1 MRSTR
6 RLLLVAAS
14 SLALT
19 AVALPALAQTA
30 PSAPWPQASSDI
42 PADANVR
49 FGQLPNGMRYALLHN
64 ATPPGQASFR
74 LRIAAGGLMEQDD
87 QKGLAHFTEHM
98 VFNGTD
104 DIPETE
110 LLRILERLGLAFGAD
125 TNATTSLEQTFYM
138 LELPRTDDET
148 VDASLHIMREMMSDA
163 LMETAAIDNERG
175 VIVGEK
181 RTRDTPGLRSAVAQ
195 LSLLAEGQLLARRLP
210 DGDTT
215 IVETAPAQRFV
226 DFYRNYYRPEL
237 ATFIAV
243 GDFDLDQM
251 ETKVRAAFE
260 SWQGVGPAGGE
271 PDLGQ
276 VAARR
281 PETKILLEPGIQSSI
296 QLNWVKNPD
305 LDADTAAE
313 RGDDTLKALGLA
325 VLNRRLGEIARGDNP
340 PFLGAGGS
348 MSDIFDSVGVGTIA
362 AAFNP
367 GGWKRA
373 LETMEQEQRRL
384 IQFGVTEAELQ
395 REITDTRT
403 ALTNAVAAAA
413 TRSTPALANGLV
425 GATNARRVFSSPAT
439 NLALFETAVRGVT
452 ADQVNTAVR
461 QVFEGQGPVM
471 LVVTP
476 VEIEGGEAAVTA
488 ALEASRQVPVTAR
501 ADEAAMQWPYADFGT
516 PGVPSSRTEVADLG
530 VTLITFP
537 NGVRL
542 TVKPTDFRDK
552 QILVSVRTGI
562 GDLSQPKDRV
572 TASNMV
578 DNVLTEGGLGDLTVD
593 QLNRVL
599 SGRTYSV
606 NGGMGTD
613 SFQFSGG
620 TKPEDLQ
627 LQMQVM
633 AAYMTDP
640 GLRAAPFEQ
649 AKSAWPQQIAQLM
662 ATPGGAFALQ
672 APVLLAGGDQRA
684 AAPTP
689 EQVAAFTLD
698 EVRNI
703 VKTGLAS
710 GPIDIVMVG
719 DVTVDDAIRTVASTF
734 GALPARG
741 PAQTP
746 PAGADQRRFPAPTA
760 APVRLTHNG
769 QAEQALGYIAWPTV
783 DSIGDRTEARQI
795 GVLSAVLQL
804 RLNDVIREQL
814 AIAYSPRASNSS
826 SDVFPGYGSISA
838 GAEVK
843 PEDLPRYYENIE
855 KIAADLRDNPISED
869 ELTRARRP
877 MVESLSRSR
886 NDNGYWIGQLQD
898 AQEKP
903 ASLDEIRHHVADL
916 ESVTP
921 ADIQRMAQTYLR
933 PDHAWRA
940 EVVSANAPAQ

>member
-1 MRSTR
+1 MRSAR
-6 RLLLVAAS
+6 RLLLVAVS
-14 SLALT
+14 GLALT
-19 AVALPALAQTA
+19 ASALPALAQNA
-30 PSAPWPQASSDI
+30 PVADWPQASSDI
-42 PADANVR
+42 PADANIR
-49 FGQLPNGMRYALLHN
+49 FGRLPNGMRYALLHN

-74 LRIAAGGLMEQDD
+74 MRIGAGGLMERDD

-125 TNATTSLEQTFYM
+125 TNATTSLDQTFYM

-148 VDASLHIMREMMSDA
+148 VDASLRIMREQMSDA
-163 LMETAAIDNERG
+163 LMDTAAIEAERG
-175 VIVGEK
+175 IIVGEN
-181 RTRDTPGLRSAVAQ
+181 RTRDTPGRRSAVAQ
-195 LSLLAEGQLLARRLP
+195 LGLLADGQLLSRRLP

-215 IVETAPAQRFV
+215 VVETAPAQAFV
-226 DFYRNYYRPEL
+226 DFYRNFYRPEM

-243 GDFDLDQM
+243 GDFDLDVM
-251 ETKVRAAFE
+251 EAKVRGAFE
-260 SWQGVGPAGGE
+260 SWQGVGPAGSM

-276 VAARR
+276 VAARQ

-296 QLNWVKNPD
+296 QLNWLRNPD
-305 LDADTAAE
+305 VDADTAAE
-313 RGDDTLKALGLA
+313 RREDTLRALGLA

-348 MSDIFDSVGVGTIA
+348 TGDIFDSVGVGTIA

-384 IQFGVTEAELQ
+384 VQFGVTEAELQ

-425 GATNARRVFSSPAT
+425 NATNSRRVFSSPAT
-439 NLALFETAVRGVT
+439 NLELFEAAVNGLT
-452 ADQVNTAVR
+452 ADQVNAETR
-461 QVFEGQGPVM
+461 KVFEGQGPVM

-501 ADEAAMQWPYADFGT
+501 ADEAAMEWPYADFGAAAT
-516 PGVPSSRTEVADLG
+516 PASRTEVADLG
-530 VTLITFP
+530 ATLVTFP

-542 TVKPTDFRDK
+542 TVKPTDFRDE

-562 GDLSQPKDRV
+562 GDLSQPTDRV
-572 TASNMV
+572 TPASMV
-578 DNVLTEGGLGDLTVD
+578 ESVLTAGGLGKLTVD
-593 QLNRVL
+593 QLSRVL
-599 SGRTYSV
+599 TGRTWGV
-606 NGGMGTD
+606 NGSMGTD
-613 SFQFSGG
+613 SFQYSGA

-627 LQMQVM
+627 LQMQIM

-649 AKSAWPQQIAQLM
+649 ARSAWPQQLAQAM
-662 ATPGGAFALQ
+662 STPGGAFSIQ
-672 APVLLAGGDQRA
+672 SPVLLANGDQRA

-689 EQVAAFTLD
+689 EQVAAFTVD
-698 EVRNI
+698 EVRSI
-703 VKTGLAS
+703 VKDGLAS

-741 PAQTP
+741 PAP
-746 PAGADQRRFPAPTA
+746 SPLPGSDQRRFPAPTA
-760 APVRLTHNG
+760 TPVRLTHNG
-769 QAEQALGYIAWPTV
+769 QAEQALGYVGWPTV
-783 DSIGDRTEARQI
+783 DQIQDRTEARQI
-795 GVLSAVLQL
+795 GILVAVMQL
-804 RLNDVIREQL
+804 RLNEVIRERM
-814 AIAYSPRASNSS
+814 AIAYSPGAGSNS
-826 SDVFPGYGSISA
+826 SDVFAGYGSIFA
-838 GAEVK
+838 AAEVK
-843 PEDLPRYYENIE
+843 PEDLSRLFEAVDG
-855 KIAADLRDNPISED
+855 IAADLRDNPVSDD

-877 MVESLSRSR
+877 AVERLTRSR
-886 NDNGYWIGQLQD
+886 NDNGYWLSQLQD
-898 AQEKP
+898 AQENP
-903 ASLDEIRHHVADL
+903 ASLDEIRNHIADL

-921 ADIQRMAQTYLR
+921 ADIQRMAQAYLR
-933 PDHAWRA
+933 PDRAWRA
-940 EVVSANAPAQ
+940 EVVSANAPTQ